1 MTNIKRNAE
10 TLDLRELESK
20 AKNIY
25 LATTIISRRANQIS
39 EKLKEEL
46 KNRLEPFLNDSD
58 NLEEIQE
65 NREQIEISLLYER
78 QPKPTLQ
85 ATQEFLEDKTY
96 WRLPETAKNGLTEK
110 KKEPY
115 GRKRW
120 HSRLQNTN
128 AHQAPEKAGR

>member
-1 MTNIKRNAE
+1 MTQIKRNAE

-96 WRLPETAKNGLTEK
+96 WRLPETAKNVL
-110 KKEPY
+110 
-115 GRKRW
+115 
-120 HSRLQNTN
+120 
-128 AHQAPEKAGR
+128 PE